1 MSQPDRESIL
11 RRFTAWLDEALVRE
25 DAPPGIP
32 AELLDGAMAPPEGD
46 LYAVQAALTALT
58 QEVKL
63 QGRSFK
69 QLSETVAPLTDLAP
83 SLEQAIGEA
92 RLQARREVLDVLLDL
107 RDRLLRGEE
116 TARTAAAA
124 MATPRHWWQR
134 GESPRAGEVVAALR
148 EGYALTLAR
157 LDEALATYGVNEI
170 PCGGRPFDSSLMH
183 ATGIEET
190 EAVAEGTV
198 VAVFRRGYEWNG
210 EIYRPAE
217 VRVARR
223 PENLQEQTNG

>member
-11 RRFTAWLDEALVRE
+11 RRFTARLDEALARE
-25 DAPPGIP
+25 DAPEGIP
-32 AELLDGAMAPPEGD
+32 AELLDAPAVPPEGD
-46 LYAVQAALTALT
+46 LYAVEAALTVLA

-69 QLSETVAPLTDLAP
+69 QLGETVAPIAEMAPALAAAI
-83 SLEQAIGEA
+83 EQA

-116 TARTAAAA
+116 TARSAASAIAA
-124 MATPRHWWQR
+124 PRRWWQR
-134 GESPRAGEVVAALR
+134 RESPRGAEIVGALR

-157 LDEALATYGVNEI
+157 LDEALATFGVSEI
-170 PCGGRPFDSSLMH
+170 DCRDCAFDAGQMH
-183 ATGIEET
+183 AIGIEET
-190 EAVAEGTV
+190 GLAAEGTV
-198 VAVFRRGYEWNG
+198 VAVLRRGYEWNG
-210 EIYRPAE
+210 AVYRPAE

-223 PENLQEQTNG
+223 PENLREQSNG

>member
-1 MSQPDRESIL
+1 MNQPDRESIL
-11 RRFTAWLDEALVRE
+11 RRFAHCLDEALMCE
-25 DAPPGIP
+25 DAPQGIP
-32 AELLDGAMAPPEGD
+32 AELLDEPTAPPEGD

-69 QLSETVAPLTDLAP
+69 NLSETLAP
-83 SLEQAIGEA
+83 IAAMAPALESAAGQAEW
-92 RLQARREVLDVLLDL
+92 QARSEVLDLLLDL

-124 MATPRHWWQR
+124 LVQPRRWWQR
-134 GESPRAGEVVAALR
+134 KESPSYRDVVAALR
-148 EGYALTLAR
+148 EGYALTLGR
-157 LDEALATYGVNEI
+157 LEEALVNYGVSEI
-170 PCGGRPFDSSLMH
+170 ECTGSPFDATVMH

-190 EAVAEGTV
+190 VMVDEGTV
-198 VAVFRRGYEWNG
+198 VAVLRRGYEWNG
-210 EIYRPAE
+210 EVYRPAD

-223 PENLQEQTNG
+223 PEAFKEQSNG